1 MVASGSHP
9 AILIPSVAGGTCH
22 NGSQQVVNPQ
32 APLELFDTRVEVC
45 VTLIP
50 RGISQAR
57 SCWMI
62 LSCIKEWTA
71 FAVCIARG
79 LLRPNALFGRYKQ
92 YPVNSSRCE
101 IKTLTHWRTCGSSTP
116 QPDSSPISCV
126 GLPRITGSS
135 LPLTTFRVPPGYG
148 FVRQHQCLSVPLHSG
163 PLRCYLGLST
173 PPCAGRNKSV

>member
-101 IKTLTHWRTCGSSTP
+101 IKTLTHWQTC
-116 QPDSSPISCV
+116 V
-126 GLPRITGSS
+126 RLPRITGSS
-135 LPLTTFRVPPGYG
+135 LPLTTFRVPPGYE
-148 FVRQHQCLSVPLHSG
+148 FVRQHQCPSVPLHSG
-163 PLRCYLGLST
+163 PLRCYLGLSP
-173 PPCAGRNKSV
+173 PPCAGQNKSV